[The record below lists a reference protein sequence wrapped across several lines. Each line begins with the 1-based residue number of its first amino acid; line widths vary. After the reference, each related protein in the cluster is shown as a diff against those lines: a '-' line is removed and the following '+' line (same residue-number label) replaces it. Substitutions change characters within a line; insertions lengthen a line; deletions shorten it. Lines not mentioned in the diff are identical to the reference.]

1 MYMYMYMYIYTYVC
15 ISIRMYVYVYPSDVG
30 DFSRPVLPVFV
41 KRIYIHTHTH
51 TQAHTHTHT
60 SDIGDIGRL
69 ACVHEPDLV
78 SLGHPALYIG
88 PYVKRK
94 QHP

>member
-1 MYMYMYMYIYTYVC
+1 MLVISAVLPMFINRIYTY
-15 ISIRMYVYVYPSDVG
+15 
-30 DFSRPVLPVFV
+30 
-41 KRIYIHTHTH
+41 THTD
-51 TQAHTHTHT
+51 TQAHTQT
-60 SDIGDIGRL
+60 SDIGDFSRL